1 MADEPSERPGATRT
15 EYDLFLDGA
24 FRASAGDDRIT
35 VGSPYDGET
44 WATVPNGTE
53 ADVDAAVRAARDAF
67 EREWRDALPSDRA
80 AVLHEIADVLDEHDA
95 ELGELET
102 RQNGK
107 LLREMKPQMNA
118 AAEWYRYY
126 ASRCRTLEG
135 RTIPVENKDGD
146 VLNYTTREP
155 LGVVGA
161 ITPWNSP
168 LLLLA
173 WKLAPALAAGNAFV
187 HKPSEETPVSALRF
201 AELLAEE
208 TALPDGAFN
217 VVPGDGEGTG
227 SALTNHEDVD
237 KLSFTGSTAV
247 GRQIASTAGESLT
260 PVSLELGGKNP
271 NLVFADADLEN
282 ALNGIVKG
290 IFAATGQ
297 TCVAGSRALVHE
309 DVYDEV
315 VDRLV
320 DRAAAVELGDPLE
333 ESTQMGPLAFRDQYE
348 RVKGYVDLAVE
359 EGATIAYGGE
369 QPANQP
375 GACFI
380 EPTVL
385 TDVEND
391 MRVVREEIFGPVLA
405 VIPFAS
411 EAEAIALAND
421 TDYGLAAGVWT
432 NSVARAHRVAGG
444 LEAGTVWV
452 NEYRMVSYASPF
464 GGYKDSGIGREQGE
478 EGLEEYMQTK
488 SVWIDLS
495 EDVSDPFKL
504 G

>member
-1 MADEPSERPGATRT
+1 MVRTITDGLDAQRSSQARVTDLSESTLHAYT
-15 EYDLFLDGA
+15 DAL
-24 FRASAGDDRIT
+24 
-35 VGSPYDGET
+35 
-44 WATVPNGTE
+44 
-53 ADVDAAVRAARDAF
+53 DAAAPGSEELFVNAHETLNDGFDTF
-67 EREWRDALPSDRA
+67 EGTFDDVWDFYQHVVDNNVETYDKFMGNQLELVNDSFDAL
-80 AVLHEIADVLDEHDA
+80 V
-95 ELGELET
+95 ELQE
-102 RQNGK
+102 
-107 LLREMKPQMNA
+107 
-118 AAEWYRYY
+118 
-126 ASRCRTLEG
+126 TLEG

-168 LLLLA
+168 LLLLT

-201 AELLAEE
+201 AELLAAE
-208 TALPDGAFN
+208 TSLPDGAFN
-217 VVPGDGEGTG
+217 VVPGYGERTG
-227 SALTNHEDVD
+227 VALTTHEDVD

-247 GRQIASTAGESLT
+247 GRQIASTAGETLT

-271 NLVFADADLEN
+271 NVVFADADLED
-282 ALNGIVKG
+282 AVNGIVKG

-309 DVYDEV
+309 DIYDEI

-320 DRAAAVELGDPLE
+320 DRAASIELGDPMNE
-333 ESTQMGPLAFRDQYE
+333 GTQMGPLAFRDQYE

-391 MRVVREEIFGPVLA
+391 MRVVQEEIFGPVLA

-411 EAEAIALAND
+411 EAEAVEIAND
-421 TDYGLAAGVWT
+421 TEYGLAAGVWT
-432 NSVARAHRVAGG
+432 NSLARAHRVAGG

-464 GGYKDSGIGREQGE
+464 GGYKDSGIGREMGE

-495 EDVSDPFKL
+495 ESVSDPFKL

>member
-1 MADEPSERPGATRT
+1 MADEPSKQSGATLA
-15 EYDLFLDGA
+15 EYDLFIDGA
-24 FRASAGDDRIT
+24 FQESTGDERIT
-35 VGSPYDGET
+35 VGSPYDDEA

-53 ADVDAAVRAARDAF
+53 ADVGVAVQAARDAF
-67 EREWRDALPSDRA
+67 EREWRDTLPSDRA
-80 AVLHEIADVLDEHDA
+80 VVLHEIADVLDKHDA

-126 ASRCRTLEG
+126 ASQCRTLEG
-135 RTIPVENKDGD
+135 RTIPVENKGGD

-168 LLLLA
+168 LLLLT
-173 WKLAPALAAGNAFV
+173 WKLAPALAAGNTFV

-201 AELLAEE
+201 AELLAAE
-208 TALPDGAFN
+208 TSLPDGTFN
-217 VVPGDGEGTG
+217 VVPGYGEGAGT
-227 SALTNHEDVD
+227 ALTDHEDVD

-247 GRQIASTAGESLT
+247 GRQIASTAGERLT

-271 NLVFADADLEN
+271 NVVFADADLDN
-282 ALNGIVKG
+282 VLNGIVKG

-320 DRAAAVELGDPLE
+320 DRAAAIELGDPLE
-333 ESTQMGPLAFRDQYE
+333 ESTQMGPLAFRNQYK

-359 EGATIAYGGE
+359 EGATVAYGGE
-369 QPANQP
+369 QPSSQP
-375 GACFI
+375 GTCFI

-385 TDVEND
+385 IDVEND
-391 MRVVREEIFGPVLA
+391 MQVVQEEIFGPVLA
-405 VIPFAS
+405 VIPFAT

-432 NSVARAHRVAGG
+432 NSVAKAHRVADG
-444 LEAGTVWV
+444 LEAGTIWV

-495 EDVSDPFKL
+495 EEVSDPFRL

>member
-1 MADEPSERPGATRT
+1 MSEETTEQSGAPLTK
-15 EYDLFLDGA
+15 YDLFVDGA
-24 FRASAGDDRIT
+24 FQGSTGSERIT
-35 VGSPYDGET
+35 VTSPYDDDA
-44 WATVPNGTE
+44 WATVPDGAE
-53 ADVDAAVRAARDAF
+53 ADIDAAVGAARDAF
-67 EREWRDALPSDRA
+67 EREWRDTPPSDRA
-80 AVLHEIADVLDEHDA
+80 RILHEIADVLEAYDA

-107 LLREMKPQMNA
+107 LLREMKPQMTA

-126 ASRCRTLEG
+126 ASQCRTLEG
-135 RTIPVENKDGD
+135 RTIPVENKDGE
-146 VLNYTTREP
+146 VLNYTQREP

-168 LLLLA
+168 LLLLT
-173 WKLAPALAAGNAFV
+173 WKLAPALAAGNVFV
-187 HKPSEETPVSALRF
+187 HKPSEQTPVSALRF

-208 TALPDGAFN
+208 TSLPDGAYN
-217 VVPGDGEGTG
+217 VVTGRGESAGT
-227 SALTNHEDVD
+227 ALTNHDDVD

-247 GRQIASTAGESLT
+247 GRQIASTAGENLT

-271 NLVFADADLEN
+271 NVIFPDADLED

-315 VDRLV
+315 VSGLV
-320 DRAAAVELGDPLE
+320 DRAASVELGDPLE
-333 ESTQMGPLAFRDQYE
+333 ESTQMGPLAFRDQFE

-359 EGATIAYGGE
+359 EGATVAYGGE
-369 QPANQP
+369 QPAHQP
-375 GACFI
+375 GASFI

-391 MRVVREEIFGPVLA
+391 MRVVQEEIFGPVLA
-405 VIPFAS
+405 VIPFSS
-411 EAEAIALAND
+411 EEEAVAIAND

-432 NSVARAHRVAGG
+432 NSVARAHRVAGD

-464 GGYKDSGIGREQGE
+464 GGYKDSGIGREMGE

-488 SVWIDLS
+488 SIWIDLS
-495 EDVSDPFKL
+495 EEVSDPFKL